1 MIKKNNNTPK
11 SRSGSKRDTKEKKI
25 VTYIRFCFWSVWIF
39 NHTCGHSLG
48 IEASTKRLF
57 GFEKIVEHLSN
68 YLIRQK
74 ENIEGRKRM
83 RKES

>member
-1 MIKKNNNTPK
+1 MIKKNSNTP
-11 SRSGSKRDTKEKKI
+11 KEKKI
-25 VTYIRFCFWSVWIF
+25 VTYIRFYFWNVWIF
-39 NHTCGHSLG
+39 NHTHSHSLG
-48 IEASTKRLF
+48 IGASTKRLF
-57 GFEKIVEHLSN
+57 GLEKIVEHLSN